1 MSINRPLLAL
11 ALGMFTASAFAATT
25 PATPA
30 TPAAPAKHVTKHK
43 IAKAASCKA
52 GETLVKGKC
61 KEAAPKAG

>member
-11 ALGMFTASAFAATT
+11 ALGMFTASAFAATA

-30 TPAAPAKHVTKHK
+30 TPAAPAKHVLKHK
-43 IAKAASCKA
+43 VAKASSCKT

-61 KEAAPKAG
+61 KESAAKSG